1 MYPLEI
7 IKYKE
12 RNEIKMN
19 KKRIGIIFGGNS
31 PEHYVSLESA
41 YSVITNMNKEKYDIT
56 LIGITKEG
64 NWYKYDGDVKNIQN
78 NTWEQEGKCTKIVV
92 STNTSDQGIIEL
104 ENNNNLIKLDAIF
117 PVLHGSNGEDGTVQ
131 GLIKLSGIP
140 LIGCDTLSS
149 SLCMDKHLS
158 HKLVESYGIKVAK
171 SVVINDKTS
180 NSEIDEKLKQFKYP
194 LFVKPVRAGS
204 SFGITKVENENE
216 IAGAIK
222 EALKYDTEVI
232 IEENIDGIEI
242 GCAVLGNEELIVGEI
257 DEIELSKGFFSYPEK
272 YTLETSKIHVPARI
286 DKKISDEAKETA
298 KRIYKILKCRDLA
311 RVDMFLTPRG
321 EIYFNEINTIPG
333 FTSHSRYPSMMKQI
347 GINFT
352 ELLDRLVNLEI

>member
-1 MYPLEI
+1 ME
-7 IKYKE
+7 
-12 RNEIKMN
+12 
-19 KKRIGIIFGGNS
+19 KKKIGIIFGGNS
-31 PEHYVSLESA
+31 PEHDVSLESA
-41 YSVITNMNKEKYDIT
+41 YSVIANMNKEKYDKI

-64 NWYKYDGDVKNIQN
+64 NWYKYEGDIENIKN

-92 STNTSDQGIIEL
+92 SANTSDRGIIEL
-104 ENNNNLIKLDAIF
+104 ENNNKLTKLDAIF

-131 GLIKLSGIP
+131 GLIELSGIP
-140 LIGCDTLSS
+140 LIGCGTLSS

-158 HKLVESYGIKVAK
+158 HKIVESYGIKVAK
-171 SVVINDKTS
+171 GIVINDNTS
-180 NSEIDEKLKQFKYP
+180 NTEIDEKLKELKYP
-194 LFVKPVRAGS
+194 LFVKPMRAGS
-204 SFGITKVENENE
+204 SFGITKIESKNE
-216 IAGAIK
+216 IEGAIK
-222 EALKYDTEVI
+222 EALKYDKEII

-286 DKKISDEAKETA
+286 DKEKSDEAKEIA
-298 KRIYKILKCRDLA
+298 KKIYKVLKCRNLA
-311 RVDMFLTPRG
+311 RVDMFLTPKG

-347 GINFT
+347 GISF
-352 ELLDRLVNLEI
+352 EQLLDKLVSLEI